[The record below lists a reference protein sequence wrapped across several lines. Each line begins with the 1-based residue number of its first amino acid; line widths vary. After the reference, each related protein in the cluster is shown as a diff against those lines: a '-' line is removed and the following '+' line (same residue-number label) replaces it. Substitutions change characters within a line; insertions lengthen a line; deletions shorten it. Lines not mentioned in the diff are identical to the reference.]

1 MRLLANGTFELIR
14 PRFGDG
20 VDDLTGRPSQ
30 FCAER
35 SALDI
40 EISDVEFVRIC
51 VADPEIT
58 EGRVGQAGAVEQE
71 QILLP
76 SAAGNR
82 RESGARRHA
91 GRELEQALVRAPDR
105 QAIDRFRV
113 VVEVDFSRFH
123 IDCWRCCADG
133 DRFGNGRSQFQVD
146 RFGFVDLHRH
156 SHARGAHS
164 GKRR

>member
-20 VDDLTGRPSQ
+20 VDDLTSRPSQ

-40 EISDVEFVRIC
+40 EISDVELVRIC

-71 QILLP
+71 QILLT

-82 RESGARRHA
+82 REA
-91 GRELEQALVRAPDR
+91 GP
-105 QAIDRFRV
+105 
-113 VVEVDFSRFH
+113 
-123 IDCWRCCADG
+123 
-133 DRFGNGRSQFQVD
+133 
-146 RFGFVDLHRH
+146 
-156 SHARGAHS
+156 
-164 GKRR
+164 